1 MLSSRSSCIIRK
13 EKLKRGSAIHMFST
27 VSFRSESRNSDQ
39 TSVIVSSSR
48 LHSSRRERLTV
59 SPRTS
64 CFPSAAVSRLKRPRH
79 TSPGRALASCVAR
92 NYTLAFFPT
101 RGRPYLRIQSRE
113 YALALLET
121 LSSLPSRFNP
131 FSCQAHPSE
140 FFFPHLFHPSPAEA
154 TARTFPRPATTLR
167 EKRDIYI
174 PVVKLLEAPTLRSNT
189 EYHWRT
195 LISFCRSQTVSMR
208 PNFRVSSR
216 ALDCAFIELSSNPS

>member
-1 MLSSRSSCIIRK
+1 
-13 EKLKRGSAIHMFST
+13 MFST

-39 TSVIVSSSR
+39 TSVIVCSSR

-64 CFPSAAVSRLKRPRH
+64 CFPSIAVSRLKRPRH

-101 RGRPYLRIQSRE
+101 RRRPYLRIQSRE

-131 FSCQAHPSE
+131 FSSQAHPGK
-140 FFFPHLFHPSPAEA
+140 FFFPHLFHPSPTEA
-154 TARTFPRPATTLR
+154 GTDHKLFQGPRRRCGRR
-167 EKRDIYI
+167 EIFIYQ
-174 PVVKLLEAPTLRSNT
+174 S
-189 EYHWRT
+189 
-195 LISFCRSQTVSMR
+195 
-208 PNFRVSSR
+208 
-216 ALDCAFIELSSNPS
+216 